1 MAEPPNANDLINRVE
16 TLDPPAAATD
26 QANEWFDRGAAMPP
40 VLPGN
45 DVAVLIDGES
55 AFRDM
60 ARAIG
65 KASAPGDFIYIVN
78 WFCDVDCPL
87 LSEAGS
93 EVTLRRLLEQASAAG
108 VMIRALLWKEPD
120 SSQNFPAVQFFNG
133 SAKGSAKK
141 TARWKARRH
150 GIRPEPGLANGAAIH
165 DDRGDKPLT
174 LAGIHILGSIP
185 RALGAQHQ
193 KVLCV
198 FAGGKLVSF
207 CGGMD
212 FKSDRIAR
220 SGRSSAPAAAGPQ
233 KGIGQPLHD
242 VHCRIEG
249 PAAFELVKLFAEKWN
264 DHPDGKKFN
273 VSKGALIVPPVP
285 DAAGDHVVQV
295 GRTYKAGEYQFAPDG
310 EFTASRM
317 IAHAIRK
324 ARRFIY
330 TECQYFT
337 GAPAL
342 EEALLD
348 ALPVIEHLTI
358 LLTHWEISDL
368 PFVNSRRRK
377 FLSALR
383 EGSEHGHKV
392 RIFTLQPEGNSK
404 RFQEGLEDHSYVH
417 SKIWIMDDEL
427 AIVGSLNSN
436 QRSWM
441 HDSEVAAGIYDSSP
455 GRPSLARSLRVRL
468 WEEHLNMKT
477 PEGAAALADGV
488 AGARYW
494 LEPPAGARVRRYN
507 IDERNDRGENDIGV
521 PRLIPRFIARSDW
534 IWNNIFDPD

>member
-141 TARWKARRH
+141 TARGKARRH

-212 FKSDRIAR
+212 FKEDRVAIPAPKPPA
-220 SGRSSAPAAAGPQ
+220 GRLEGET
-233 KGIGQPLHD
+233 LHD
-242 VHCRIEG
+242 VHCRVRG
-249 PAAFELVKLFAEKWN
+249 PATFEFVKLFAEKWN
-264 DHPDGKKFN
+264 DHPDGKKFYAA
-273 VSKGALIVPPVP
+273 KG
-285 DAAGDHVVQV
+285 
-295 GRTYKAGEYQFAPDG
+295 
-310 EFTASRM
+310 
-317 IAHAIRK
+317 
-324 ARRFIY
+324 
-330 TECQYFT
+330 
-337 GAPAL
+337 
-342 EEALLD
+342 
-348 ALPVIEHLTI
+348 
-358 LLTHWEISDL
+358 
-368 PFVNSRRRK
+368 
-377 FLSALR
+377 
-383 EGSEHGHKV
+383 
-392 RIFTLQPEGNSK
+392 
-404 RFQEGLEDHSYVH
+404 
-417 SKIWIMDDEL
+417 EL
-427 AIVGSLNSN
+427 
-436 QRSWM
+436 
-441 HDSEVAAGIYDSSP
+441 
-455 GRPSLARSLRVRL
+455 
-468 WEEHLNMKT
+468 
-477 PEGAAALADGV
+477 
-488 AGARYW
+488 
-494 LEPPAGARVRRYN
+494 
-507 IDERNDRGENDIGV
+507 
-521 PRLIPRFIARSDW
+521 
-534 IWNNIFDPD
+534 